1 MNVVI
6 LACGLGIRLAEER
19 EVRPKLM
26 VEIGGRPII
35 WHIMKH
41 YA

>member
-1 MNVVI
+1 MNAVI
-6 LACGLGIRLAEER
+6 VAGGLGTRLAEER

-35 WHIMKH
+35 
-41 YA
+41 